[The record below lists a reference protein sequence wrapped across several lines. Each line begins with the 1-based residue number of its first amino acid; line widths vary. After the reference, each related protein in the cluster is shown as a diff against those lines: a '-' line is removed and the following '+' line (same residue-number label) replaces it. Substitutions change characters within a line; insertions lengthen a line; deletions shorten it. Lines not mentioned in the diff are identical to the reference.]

1 MMEIN
6 GGIDTGFTHS
16 EQEVRN
22 DQKGI
27 TVLLGDP
34 VQSSEI
40 NAQMEQS
47 VFLTDE

>member
-1 MMEIN
+1 MEID
-6 GGIDTGFTHS
+6 GGINTGFIRS
-16 EQEVRN
+16 GQEVRN

-40 NAQMEQS
+40 NTEMEQS
-47 VFLTDE
+47 VFLMDE